1 MSLVCEAFH
10 CRPSEAR
17 EELGTDPDRMALTI
31 LELRAYAETKRQ
43 QDAAKKADDNPKGP
57 MADLVREIE
66 VDLWRARKVRK
77 AASDG

>member
-17 EELGTDPDRMALTI
+17 EELGTDPDRQALTI

-43 QDAAKKADDNPKGP
+43 HDAVKKAEDAPKGP

-66 VDLWRARKVRK
+66 VDLWRERK
-77 AASDG
+77 ARRG